1 MCVACGELRG
11 PYEGFDNLCEC
22 DRDLPERLDEA
33 LADIRAWQELGI
45 THVVDNRMEWDDSEL
60 VTLHA
65 PGIRYLHNGIDDIGQ
80 EMPDEWFDAGVGF
93 VLAALSEPDTKVL
106 VHCHMGINRGPS
118 LAYASLLALD
128 WDPIEAM
135 TAIRSV
141 RPIAAVGYAG
151 DALDWHHR
159 AWRVS
164 RREQLDNWNRL
175 EQWHEA
181 SPIDVIRIIRQI
193 RLGEAS

>member
-1 MCVACGELRG
+1 M
-11 PYEGFDNLCEC
+11 PNLNFITS
-22 DRDLPERLDEA
+22 RLATGGDLPEGLRPA
-33 LADIRAWQELGI
+33 LADLRAWEELGI
-45 THVVDNRMEWDDSEL
+45 THVVDNRIEWDDSEL
-60 VTLHA
+60 VARHA
-65 PGIRYLHNGIDDIGQ
+65 PGIRYLHNGVDDIGQ
-80 EMPDEWFDAGVGF
+80 EMPDHWFDDGTAF

-141 RPIAAVGYAG
+141 RPIAAVGYAA

-159 AWRVS
+159 TRRVS
-164 RREQLDNWNRL
+164 RRTQLDNWNRL

-181 SPIDVIRIIRQI
+181 NPIDVVRIIRQI

>member
-1 MCVACGELRG
+1 MA
-11 PYEGFDNLCEC
+11 NL
-22 DRDLPERLDEA
+22 DFITPRLATGGDLPEPTGAA
-33 LADIRAWQELGI
+33 LADLRAWEELGI
-45 THVVDNRMEWDDSEL
+45 THVVDNRREWDDSRF
-60 VTLHA
+60 VARHA
-65 PGIRYLHNGIDDIGQ
+65 PEIRYLHNGVDDNG
-80 EMPDEWFDAGVGF
+80 EPLPDEWFDTGVGF
-93 VLAALSEPDTKVL
+93 VLAALGEPDTKVF

-141 RPIAAVGYAG
+141 RPIAAVGYAE

-159 AWRVS
+159 SRRVS

-181 SPIDVIRIIRQI
+181 NPIDVVRIIRQI